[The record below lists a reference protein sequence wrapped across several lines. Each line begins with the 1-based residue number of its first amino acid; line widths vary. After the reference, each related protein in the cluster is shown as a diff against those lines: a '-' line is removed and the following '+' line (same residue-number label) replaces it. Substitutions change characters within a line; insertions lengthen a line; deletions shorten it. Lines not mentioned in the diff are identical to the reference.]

1 MVSKQ
6 PPQLIIAA
14 EIRHNRPYFGSNE
27 TLIVRN
33 GAFFH
38 RGFMLYRV
46 LFFCKR
52 PFLAMFGQ
60 PAANSFCFYDPH
72 HGLRTPNEAFCHCNP
87 ELLGRQVGQ
96 INSGVFSAELSA
108 VLPLVVGQGGL

>member
-1 MVSKQ
+1 MKVKRMGITEILRRIWLFSANKIKSFEFVSKQ
-6 PPQLIIAA
+6 PTQLIIAT
-14 EIRHNRPYFGSNE
+14 EIRHNPLYFGSNE
-27 TLIVRN
+27 TLIVKN
-33 GAFFH
+33 GVFFH

-72 HGLRTPNEAFCHCNP
+72 HGLRSP
-87 ELLGRQVGQ
+87 
-96 INSGVFSAELSA
+96 
-108 VLPLVVGQGGL
+108 